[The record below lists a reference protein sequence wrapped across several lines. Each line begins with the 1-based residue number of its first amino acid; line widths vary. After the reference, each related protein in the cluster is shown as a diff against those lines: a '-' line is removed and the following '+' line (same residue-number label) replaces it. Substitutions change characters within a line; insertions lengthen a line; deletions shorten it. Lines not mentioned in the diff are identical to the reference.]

1 MNEAAK
7 DEDEV
12 EVEVEENARQ
22 AGRANE
28 AKVKPRARH
37 CLPQSVRQVEACFS
51 PSPLSISS
59 LSNHPPAKLAAAAAA
74 RH

>member
-12 EVEVEENARQ
+12 EVEMEVEENARQ

-28 AKVKPRARH
+28 AKAKPRERH
-37 CLPQSVRQVEACFS
+37 CLPQSVRQVDARSASS
-51 PSPLSISS
+51 PSPSS
-59 LSNHPPAKLAAAAAA
+59 HPPAKLAGAAAA

>member
-37 CLPQSVRQVEACFS
+37 CLPQSVRQVEARFT
-51 PSPLSISS
+51 PAPLS
-59 LSNHPPAKLAAAAAA
+59 LPHHLPTTRRLN
-74 RH
+74 